1 MATRSSTFS
10 IRLSVKDQAAASR
23 ALKNLGADGD
33 KALTRVE
40 KAARRNSAE
49 FKRLQR
55 SQREL
60 TTGMQGLTR
69 SLGPVGGALSA
80 LGPAGIAACLL
91 GENRVS
97 RWPRQTQRKGD
108 DVRNITLSEDSH
120 ARARAALRDL
130 GRQGEEAIRRYRAR
144 GWSPSSRS
152 VCEPPDGYHSEE
164 ARPHNRVF
172 RWLRLVP

>member
-49 FKRLQR
+49 FKRLKR

-80 LGPAGIAACLL
+80 LGPAGIS
-91 GENRVS
+91 GVS
-97 RWPRQTQRKGD
+97 
-108 DVRNITLSEDSH
+108 
-120 ARARAALRDL
+120 
-130 GRQGEEAIRRYRAR
+130 AR
-144 GWSPSSRS
+144 GKSS
-152 VCEPPDGYHSEE
+152 EPVAASNAKEMMCGTS
-164 ARPHNRVF
+164 R
-172 RWLRLVP
+172 